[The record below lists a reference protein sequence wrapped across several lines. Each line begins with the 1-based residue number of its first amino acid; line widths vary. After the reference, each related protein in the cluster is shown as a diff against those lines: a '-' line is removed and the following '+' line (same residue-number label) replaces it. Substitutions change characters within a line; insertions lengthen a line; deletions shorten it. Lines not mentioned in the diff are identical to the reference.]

1 MVDVGIGHKEIG
13 RRGEKL
19 AVDYLK
25 KNRYLILEQSY
36 RCHLGEIDVIARKR
50 NTLVFCEVK
59 TKMNSSFGEPVE
71 EVDDYKQ
78 EKLKRLA
85 NYYFAFKTRQN
96 LQCRFDVI
104 SINLTAGG
112 EAKVNH
118 LKNAFS

>member
-1 MVDVGIGHKEIG
+1 VGVSHKEIG
-13 RRGEKL
+13 KRGEKL
-19 AVDYLK
+19 AVDYLR
-25 KNRYLILEQSY
+25 KNKYLILEQNY
-36 RCHLGEIDVIARKR
+36 CCHLGEVDIIAKKG
-50 NTLVFCEVK
+50 NTLIFCEVK
-59 TKMNSSFGEPVE
+59 TKASSKFGEPVE

-104 SINLTAGG
+104 SINLTTGG